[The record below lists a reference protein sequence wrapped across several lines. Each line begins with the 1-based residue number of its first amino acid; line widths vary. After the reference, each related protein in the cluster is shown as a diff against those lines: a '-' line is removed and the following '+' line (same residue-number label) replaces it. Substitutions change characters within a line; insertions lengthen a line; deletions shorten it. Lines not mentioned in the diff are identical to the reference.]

1 MPTTATAV
9 VSVFVFVVVVVDPS
23 RSASGRVV
31 GQSLAE
37 CPTWRHAK
45 QVMCACRPAMRF
57 NRRASVDVALSA
69 TVEWVLLSQT
79 KINIG
84 FFLQIKN

>member
-1 MPTTATAV
+1 MPTAATAV
-9 VSVFVFVVVVVDPS
+9 VSVFVFAVVLVGPS
-23 RSASGRVV
+23 RIV

-57 NRRASVDVALSA
+57 NRRASADMALSA
-69 TVEWVLLSQT
+69 AAVVKW
-79 KINIG
+79 NRR
-84 FFLQIKN
+84 